1 MPGVRALIGRL
12 PRSSGRLL
20 LEPRISEVIDAYR
33 QLTPGAPEA
42 GGILL
47 GFRRSPHLHV
57 ADLTEPLPTDER
69 TRVWFRRNHHGHA
82 QAALR
87 HWERTH
93 RTGDYLGEWHTHPED
108 LPKPSGK
115 DLREWRILLREQ
127 RRPLVFLI
135 VGLKGRWVGVG
146 SGSTIARIEC
156 DEID

>member
-1 MPGVRALIGRL
+1 MPRVRALIGLL

-20 LEPRISEVIDAYR
+20 LEPRISEVMDSHR
-33 QLTPGAPEA
+33 QLTPDASEA

-47 GFRRSPHLHV
+47 GFRRPPHLHV
-57 ADLTEPLPTDER
+57 TDLTEPLPTDER
-69 TRVWFRRNHHGHA
+69 TRFWFRRNHHGHA

-87 HWERTH
+87 HWERTQ
-93 RTGDYLGEWHTHPED
+93 RTGDYMGEWHTHPED

-115 DLREWRILLREQ
+115 DLCEWRILLREQ

-135 VGLKGRWVGVG
+135 VGTKGRWVGVG
-146 SGSTIARIEC
+146 SGSTIATIEC